1 MVHQAQKLKGLPDG
15 RRVYFHVADELVDQ
29 VGIMYHLSADEM
41 RSHVFWI
48 KPGELRKLAAGKL
61 VLSLE
66 GGYHLPSISDC
77 TEICVRS
84 LLGEQV
90 GSGSRA
96 VPRVC
101 FAPAVRVHI
110 HIHIVC

>member
-1 MVHQAQKLKGLPDG
+1 MPV
-15 RRVYFHVADELVDQ
+15 
-29 VGIMYHLSADEM
+29 MS
-41 RSHVFWI
+41 VFLW
-48 KPGELRKLAAGKL
+48 PAGFGHMTEELRKLAAGKL

-77 TEICVRS
+77 TEICVRA